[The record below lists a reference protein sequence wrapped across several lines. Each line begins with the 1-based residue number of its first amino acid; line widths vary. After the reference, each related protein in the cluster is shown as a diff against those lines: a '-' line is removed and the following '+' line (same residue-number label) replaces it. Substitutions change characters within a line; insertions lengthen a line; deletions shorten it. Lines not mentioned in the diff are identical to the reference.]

1 MQWLHRLVLL
11 TEWLRSCM
19 ADSSLISM
27 IWRWSFASGHL
38 LTHAKKIIIAER
50 NFLNSFLKN
59 INDNGM
65 QSSHANHPR
74 NDAPPTYNFSL
85 WVFVLAK
92 VKQIKTQV
100 FYLVH
105 IWRVAIL
112 FAIYACEVD
121 FWGLKNLQ
129 SFASFCLISMRALWS
144 KIIFQTFPAC
154 F

>member
-1 MQWLHRLVLL
+1 MRLGNFFFLWCNVTTLLKIFAIIEKNQTRDGWGLLFGSLLFWKDHNNILSLFIMPYCVVARLVLL

-65 QSSHANHPR
+65 QSSHANHSR
-74 NDAPPTYNFSL
+74 NLPL
-85 WVFVLAK
+85 
-92 VKQIKTQV
+92 
-100 FYLVH
+100 H
-105 IWRVAIL
+105 I
-112 FAIYACEVD
+112 
-121 FWGLKNLQ
+121 
-129 SFASFCLISMRALWS
+129 
-144 KIIFQTFPAC
+144 
-154 F
+154 